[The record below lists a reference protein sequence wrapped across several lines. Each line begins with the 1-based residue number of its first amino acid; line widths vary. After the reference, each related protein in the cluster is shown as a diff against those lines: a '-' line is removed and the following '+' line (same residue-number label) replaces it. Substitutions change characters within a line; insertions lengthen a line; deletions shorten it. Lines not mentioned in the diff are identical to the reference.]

1 MSIKKPLHNIST
13 TINNKTSILIPNRE
27 HKQTNKQT
35 NKKEHT
41 FFYLCELRQR
51 YPPYRINISD
61 MMNDNIITIDKYVSD
76 VMSRYYDINNI
87 VMISNLVQ
95 ISITSEPIL

>member
-27 HKQTNKQT
+27 HKQT

-61 MMNDNIITIDKYVSD
+61 MMNDNIITIDKDVSD
-76 VMSRYYDINNI
+76 VMSRYYDI
-87 VMISNLVQ
+87 SNDIKSLSNQ
-95 ISITSEPIL
+95 YNK

>member
-1 MSIKKPLHNIST
+1 MSIKKPLHNIYNY
-13 TINNKTSILIPNRE
+13 INNIKHRHHNRE
-27 HKQTNKQT
+27 HKQTNEQT
-35 NKKEHT
+35 NKQEHT